1 MNTILTLKY
10 GNKYTSADVNRIYDA
25 TGGKYNYVCVTDN
38 PAGLYPDIYT
48 IPTDT
53 EIEGHWEKIKLF
65 KLNNLGKILYLDL
78 DIRIQND
85 LDHLFEML
93 DTNPIICYTYWK
105 DKNFPYHKDKRW
117 SYNYLSNFNS
127 SVMLWK
133 DARHIYNYWEKNQD
147 YYMVKYAGDDRFLY
161 HENFTF
167 EHFPENE
174 IYSFKF
180 SGNKYKP
187 EYTIALLN
195 GQADFPDIEKE
206 YDNEFHLHQ
215 VGRQVLS

>member
-10 GNKYTSADVNRIYDA
+10 GNKYTAEDVNRIYH
-25 TGGKYNYVCVTDN
+25 TTQGKYNYVCVTDDIT
-38 PAGLYPDIYT
+38 GLHSDIYT
-48 IPTDT
+48 IPIGA

-78 DIRIQND
+78 DIRVQKN

-93 DTNPIICYTYWK
+93 DTTPIICYTYWK
-105 DKNFPYHKDKRW
+105 DENFPYHKDTRW

-127 SVMLWK
+127 SVMLWE
-133 DARHIYNYWEKNQD
+133 DARHIYKYWEKNQD

-174 IYSFKF
+174 IYSFKY
-180 SGNKYKP
+180 SSNEYKP

-195 GQADFPDIEKE
+195 GQDDFPNIEKE
-206 YDNEFHLHQ
+206 YELCMYQ
-215 VGRQVLS
+215 VGR